1 MAYLPAPPT
10 SPQVDVLVG
19 TPGRLAELLTDGCLR
34 LDFCRAAVCDE
45 VDVLL
50 GEGCKGCRGRGCMS
64 RLGVHCCKGKRSISA
79 FVKVVMPVPRE

>member
-1 MAYLPAPPT
+1 M
-10 SPQVDVLVG
+10 DVLVG

-50 GEGCKGCRGRGCMS
+50 GEAWGAVRVGGRACSRGGLLHRMS
-64 RLGVHCCKGKRSISA
+64 LCYVVCFLGPPA
-79 FVKVVMPVPRE
+79 